1 MMTKDNTSAKR
12 RRLRLAAG
20 LLALVLFAVA
30 CGSDSETILLGED
43 GLAPNQTSS
52 TAVDSEVTAE
62 EVNFRYDTFDGET
75 VAFSELTDKP
85 VVLNFFAS
93 WCPTCIAEMPDF
105 ESVHQAVG
113 EDVEFL
119 GLAMQDSTE
128 NAKDLIEETGITYP
142 VGLDEKGS
150 VFGLM
155 GGLGMPTTVFIDADG
170 VVQRVHSGALDADDL
185 TDLINETLRS

>member
-1 MMTKDNTSAKR
+1 MTNHDKPPKTR
-12 RRLRLAAG
+12 RIRLAAV
-20 LLALVLFAVA
+20 LMALAVIAVA
-30 CGSDSETILLGED
+30 CGSESDTISLGED
-43 GLAPNQTSS
+43 GLAPNQSTS
-52 TAVDSEVTAE
+52 TAVDSEVTND

-93 WCPTCIAEMPDF
+93 WCPSCIAEMPDF

-113 EDVEFL
+113 DDVEFL
-119 GLAMQDSTE
+119 GLAMQDRTE
-128 NAKDLIEETGITYP
+128 NARDLIEETGISYS
-142 VGLDEKGS
+142 VGLDDKGS

-185 TDLINETLRS
+185 TDLINETLLS

>member
-1 MMTKDNTSAKR
+1 MMTNHDNSPKTR
-12 RRLRLAAG
+12 RFRFAAV
-20 LLALVLFAVA
+20 LMALVVFAVA
-30 CGSDSETILLGED
+30 CGSESETIILGED
-43 GLAPNQTSS
+43 GLAPNQSPS
-52 TAVDSEVTAE
+52 TAVDSEVTLE

-119 GLAMQDSTE
+119 GLAMRDSTE
-128 NAKDLIEETGITYP
+128 NARDLIEETGISYS
-142 VGLDEKGS
+142 VGIDEKGS

-170 VVQRVHSGALDADDL
+170 VVQRVHSGALDSDDL
-185 TDLINETLRS
+185 TDLIDETLRS

>member
-1 MMTKDNTSAKR
+1 MTNHDKPPKTR
-12 RRLRLAAG
+12 RIRFAAILMG
-20 LLALVLFAVA
+20 IAVIAVA
-30 CGSDSETILLGED
+30 CGSESDTISLGED
-43 GLAPNQTSS
+43 GLAPNQSSS
-52 TAVDSEVTAE
+52 TAVDSEVTDD

-113 EDVEFL
+113 EDVVFL
-119 GLAMQDSTE
+119 GLAMQDRTE
-128 NAKDLIEETGITYP
+128 NARDLVEETGISYS
-142 VGLDEKGS
+142 VGLDDTGS

-170 VVQRVHSGALDADDL
+170 VVQRVHSGGLDADDL
-185 TDLINETLRS
+185 TDIINETLLS

>member
-1 MMTKDNTSAKR
+1 MTNHDKPPNKTR
-12 RRLRLAAG
+12 RVRLAAV
-20 LLALVLFAVA
+20 LMALAVIAVA
-30 CGSDSETILLGED
+30 CGSESETISLGED
-43 GLAPNQTSS
+43 GLAPNQSSS
-52 TAVDSEVTAE
+52 TAVDSEVTND

-75 VAFSELTDKP
+75 LAFSELTDKP

-93 WCPTCIAEMPDF
+93 WCPSCIAEMPDF

-113 EDVEFL
+113 DDVEFL
-119 GLAMQDSTE
+119 GLATLDRTQ
-128 NAKDLIEETGITYP
+128 NAKDLIEETGISYP
-142 VGLDEKGS
+142 VGLDDNGS

-185 TDLINETLRS
+185 TDIINETLRS

>member
-1 MMTKDNTSAKR
+1 MTNHDKPPKTR
-12 RRLRLAAG
+12 RIRLAAV
-20 LLALVLFAVA
+20 LMALAVIAVA
-30 CGSDSETILLGED
+30 CGSESDTISLGED
-43 GLAPNQTSS
+43 GLAPNQSSS
-52 TAVDSEVTAE
+52 TAVDSEVTND

-93 WCPTCIAEMPDF
+93 WCPSCIAEMPDF
-105 ESVHQAVG
+105 EAVHQAVG

-119 GLAMQDSTE
+119 GLAMQDRTE
-128 NAKDLIEETGITYP
+128 NAKDLIEDTGISYS
-142 VGLDEKGS
+142 VGLDDTGS

-185 TDLINETLRS
+185 TDLINETLLS